1 MFEIYLFV
9 NKFELGDTMKRF
21 LLFAFAFLL
30 GSFIIAQDLSAKK
43 FKKPTAEEMLYNSA
57 QGREFWIAVP
67 PNEADGQPL
76 GNTQPI
82 SVDIYVTSAYDC
94 EVTLEVPN
102 MGHIRTKKVNA
113 FEVTTFRT
121 GDGETSFDWEIRRSD
136 EVTNKAVR
144 LHSDQ
149 PISVYVLSRRNVTS
163 EGYLAIPISAC
174 GTDYMHLAYY
184 DFMENISGGEYRGG
198 GFIIV
203 AAEDNT
209 KAFITLK
216 GVGGHYPD
224 GYVEGD
230 RKRQI
235 GESFEVT
242 LQRGQTYAVFGSG
255 KTRGVFD
262 LSGTTVRTSKPVGF
276 ISFHKRTLIPS
287 YDLWNGRDNLIEM
300 LPPINRWGKKY
311 ATVEYKRNDH
321 GDFFRIIAAEDDT
334 DFEINW
340 YDKVSGQKI
349 KKADGNLKKA
359 GDFWEYLEV
368 DVNRDQPNTFES
380 IKGTSVF
387 EANKPILVMQYSY
400 SADWD
405 NATEFDP
412 FMILVCPVEQFIP
425 GTVFQTP
432 DGASGFN
439 TNWFNIVA
447 VGDTNDLSQP
457 DLKSIEL
464 DGEPIW
470 KMESQFIMNQ
480 IPTTNLYWAKLPVD
494 PGAHR
499 LTSNGNTKFGGYI
512 YGFSEHD
519 SYGWPAAMAFNVI
532 GEVDTLPP
540 VLTKTD
546 ECGNYAI
553 RITELRNGRE
563 GDKPKQVD
571 RGIMSIELLEGSRN
585 YDLDLNDFRPWPTN
599 YDWTIYVNVIDDTK
613 DAIGYLM
620 VTDNEGNFTL
630 DTLTYNADS
639 LSLDPELIDFGLVRM
654 NTAKQLLAVVT
665 NEGEVDV
672 EIREIKLFENE
683 VYKII
688 SGIAPPEFTM
698 APGDTH
704 QVWIEYIPTRE
715 PLTPE
720 DIDVDS
726 LIVVTECASFDWPII
741 GQGGMPR
748 IVVSDWDAG
757 AVIKGQT
764 VCKTG
769 QTGKGISIKNT
780 GTDTLRVTNIL
791 NMAAPFELSDPYTPV
806 PEFIVL
812 PGQEIFLEDVCF
824 TPDDTVSYLLRV
836 EFECNATGPDNIAI
850 LEGRGII
857 PGPYITNMDW
867 EERRVLTV
875 NDGEVKI
882 GNDGNTA
889 IYLTEVNLGDV
900 NDPNFKITGTV
911 PNLPT
916 FVYPKSSNENPKEVR
931 VLLQFTPQEE
941 FAHSN
946 TVVPVFESEEIEP
959 GSVVGQLDGFGILPK
974 ITVEGYKWDE
984 AIMLGETSP
993 EEGYVTISSVSE
1005 TADLWIE
1012 SIAFFDPAQNDYFWK
1027 ENVPQKFTLNRG
1039 ESIQLPVR
1047 FTPDNVGNRIETVR
1061 VMSDAVTGPEPIVY
1075 APSDTLLEGVCIS
1088 EGIVTDSL
1096 DFGMILTCDNP
1107 QSFVTITNTSEA
1119 DYSETIE
1126 RLEFVDGDED
1136 AFEILTQFPQE
1147 IQPKMGTVQVDV
1159 IFHPSA
1165 PQYYSALYKVYT
1177 TIGNEFYILF
1187 EGTGYDVPVAL
1198 NLKKWTVQE
1207 QNAYN
1212 GKPFAPGQTVPIPVT
1227 SKCPNYPDA
1236 EITAFSFDI
1245 VYDKD
1250 WMRYANNI
1258 KKGSG
1263 LDNTWNVTATET
1275 YAGDGNNKL
1284 TVVGSG
1290 TTPIDQNIQV
1300 AEPFF
1305 TILLSDSLSN
1315 SYNHSFIPW
1324 LENLSFGDRDECLV
1338 ISDEPGYVSA
1348 QSCVLD
1354 MRNIIPSDVSYSFS
1368 KIEPNPVT
1376 SDEVAINFSLGMEAN
1391 TLIEVFNSNG
1401 ELIRT
1406 LINDV
1411 KDKGHYTL
1419 TFDIRD
1425 FSSGVYHIRIN
1436 SGPYQETQKL
1446 LITR

>member
-1 MFEIYLFV
+1 
-9 NKFELGDTMKRF
+9 MKR
-21 LLFAFAFLL
+21 LLLLGLAFLL
-30 GSFIIAQDLSAKK
+30 GSFLIVQDLSAKK

-57 QGREFWIAVP
+57 QGREFWIAIP

-102 MGHIRTKKVNA
+102 LGHIRTKKVDA
-113 FEVTTFRT
+113 FQVTTFRT
-121 GDGETSFDWEIRRSD
+121 DDGETSFDWEIRRSD

-144 LHSDQ
+144 LSADQ

-174 GTDYMHLAYY
+174 GTDYMHLSYY
-184 DFMENISGGEYRGG
+184 DFREDISGGEFRGG

-203 AAEDNT
+203 AAENET

-216 GVGGHYPD
+216 GVGGHFPE

-230 RKRQI
+230 RRRQI
-235 GESFEVT
+235 GESFEIT

-262 LSGTTVRTSKPVGF
+262 LSGSTVRSNKPVGF
-276 ISFHKRTLIPS
+276 ISFHKRTLLPS
-287 YDLWNGRDNLIEM
+287 YDLWNGRDMLTEM
-300 LPPINRWGKKY
+300 LPPIDRWGKKY

-321 GDFFRIIAAEDDT
+321 GDFFRVIAAEDDT
-334 DFEINW
+334 DFEVNW
-340 YDKVSGQKI
+340 YDKISGQKI
-349 KKADGNLKKA
+349 KKANGNLRKS

-368 DVNRDQPNTFES
+368 DVERNATNTFES

-387 EANKPILVMQYSY
+387 EANKPVLVMQYSY

-447 VGDTNDLSQP
+447 VGDTNDLAQP

-464 DGEPIW
+464 DGDPIW
-470 KMESQFIMNQ
+470 TIESQFIMNR
-480 IPTTNLYWAKLPVD
+480 IPTTDLYWAKIPVN
-494 PGAHR
+494 PGAHH

-512 YGFSEHD
+512 YGFSQHD

-540 VLTKTD
+540 VLTKD
-546 ECGNYAI
+546 DDCGNYAI
-553 RITELRNGRE
+553 RITELRNGKE

-585 YDLDLNDFRPWPTN
+585 YDLDLNDFHPWPTN
-599 YDWTIYVNVIDDTK
+599 YDWTIYANVIDDTK

-630 DTLTYNADS
+630 DTLSYNADS
-639 LSLDPELIDFGLVRM
+639 LSLDPEIIDFGLVRV
-654 NTAKQLLAVVT
+654 NTSKQLLAVVT

-672 EIREIKLFENE
+672 EIREIKLFENDA
-683 VYKII
+683 YKII
-688 SGIAPPEFTM
+688 SGIAPPVFIM

-704 QVWIEYIPTRE
+704 HVWVEYLPTRE
-715 PLTPE
+715 PLTPD

-757 AVIKGQT
+757 AVIKDQT
-764 VCKTG
+764 VCKVG
-769 QTGKGISIKNT
+769 QNGVGIRISNT
-780 GTDTLRVTNIL
+780 GTDTLRITNIL
-791 NMAAPFELSDPYTPV
+791 NMVAPFELSDPYTPM

-812 PGQEIFLEDVCF
+812 PGKDVYLEDVCF
-824 TPDDTVSYLLRV
+824 TPDDTISYEINV

-850 LEGRGII
+850 LKGRGII
-857 PGPYITNMDW
+857 PGPYITNKDW

-875 NDGEVKI
+875 NDGEIKI

-889 IYLTEVNLGDV
+889 IYLSEVNLGDPG
-900 NDPNFKITGTV
+900 NPNFTITGTDPV
-911 PNLPT
+911 LPT
-916 FVYPKSSNENPKEVR
+916 FIYPPSSSENPKEVK
-931 VLLQFTPQEE
+931 VFVQFTPQEE
-941 FAHSN
+941 FDHHN
-946 TVVPVFESEEIEP
+946 TVIPVFDSEEIEP
-959 GSVVGQLDGFGILPK
+959 GSVVGTLDGFGILPK
-974 ITVEGYKWDE
+974 ITVQGHKWED

-1012 SIAFFDPAQNDYFWK
+1012 SIEFFDPAQNDFFWVS
-1027 ENVPQKFTLNRG
+1027 NAPQEFTLLRG
-1039 ESIQLPVR
+1039 ESIQIPVR

-1061 VMSDAVTGPEPIVY
+1061 IMSDAVTGPEPIVY

-1088 EGIVTDSL
+1088 EGIITDSL
-1096 DFGMILTCDNP
+1096 DFQSVLMCDDP
-1107 QSFVTITNTSEA
+1107 LGFVTITNTSAA
-1119 DYSETIE
+1119 DYPETIQDLVFIE
-1126 RLEFVDGDED
+1126 GDED
-1136 AFEILTQFPQE
+1136 AFEILTTFPQE
-1147 IQPKMGTVQVDV
+1147 IQPKMGTVLVDV
-1159 IFHPSA
+1159 IFHPA
-1165 PQYYSALYKVYT
+1165 ATQYYYALYQVNT
-1177 TIGNEFYILF
+1177 TIGNNFYILF
-1187 EGTGYDVPVAL
+1187 EGTGYDVPVEL
-1198 NLKKWTVQE
+1198 NLKKWTVTE

-1212 GKPFAPGQTVPIPVT
+1212 GKPFMPGQTIPVPVT
-1227 SKCPNYPDA
+1227 IKCPEYGDA
-1236 EITAFSFDI
+1236 QITEFTVDI

-1258 KKGSG
+1258 KKGNS
-1263 LDNTWNVTATET
+1263 LNNTWNVTATES
-1275 YAGDGNNKL
+1275 YAGNGNNKL
-1284 TVVGSG
+1284 TITGSG
-1290 TTPIDQNIQV
+1290 TNPIDQNMEV
-1300 AEPFF
+1300 ASPFF
-1305 TILLSDSLSN
+1305 TILLSDSLAGSVGN
-1315 SYNHSFIPW
+1315 DFIPW

-1338 ISDEPGYVSA
+1338 LSDNPGYVSA
-1348 QSCVLD
+1348 QACVLD
-1354 MRNIIPSDVSYSFS
+1354 MRSIIPSDVAYSIS

-1376 SDEVAINFSLGMEAN
+1376 SNSVSLDFSLGMEAN
-1391 TLIEVFNSNG
+1391 TLIEIFNSNG
-1401 ELIRT
+1401 ELVRT

-1411 KDKGHYTL
+1411 KGKGYYTL
-1419 TFDIRD
+1419 TFDVHEL
-1425 FSSGVYHIRIN
+1425 SSGVYHIRIN

-1446 LITR
+1446 VITK